1 MREQLAVAL
10 LILLTAC
17 LFGPA
22 MASAAPIDRGDG
34 EEPDKAV
41 SHEHWEHIVR
51 RRSIMSRFDARRED
65 ETSHIVNVQAYYRNI
80 LEQNWPNYR
89 DNELDLFNLLHKLE
103 LVSMQRELSDDQ
115 KANIQ
120 DETAKIL
127 ELGVHTKPIKGRFIV
142 MLQAEANDYVLDRT
156 VSILEKA
163 NADSNQRVRATDF
176 AKLRN
181 VGKGFIAT
189 LNHKTVDL
197 VSTLCVCES
206 FNIWT
211 ESFL

>member
-1 MREQLAVAL
+1 MRGHFAAAL
-10 LILLTAC
+10 LILSTVC
-17 LFGPA
+17 LFGAA
-22 MASAAPIDRGDG
+22 MASAAPIDREGAA
-34 EEPDKAV
+34 EPDKAV

-51 RRSIMSRFDARRED
+51 RRSIMSRFDTRLED
-65 ETSHIVNVQAYYRNI
+65 ETSHIVNVQEYYRGI
-80 LEQNWPNYR
+80 LEQDWPNYR
-89 DNELDLFNLLHKLE
+89 DNERELFNLLHKLE

-120 DETAKIL
+120 DETAKVL
-127 ELGVHTKPIKGRFIV
+127 ELGVHSKPIKGRFIV

-156 VSILEKA
+156 VAILEKA

-176 AKLRN
+176 TKLRN

-197 VSTLCVCES
+197 VSALCMR
-206 FNIWT
+206 
-211 ESFL
+211 LAH